1 MSALV
6 QGGSLGWLSPPPRLL
21 RVRRGATFFQANP
34 GGQWMFHLTR
44 GRVRLSRYTLGGRK
58 LQLDLLE
65 PPAWFVGA
73 RLARGVGE
81 ALEDSEIEVL
91 SRDQTGQVIR
101 RQPEIG
107 LGMLE
112 AIGNRLVDQEDRLE
126 YLAYHSVSSRLA
138 LALLR
143 LRRDEDGVI
152 EGITHQV
159 LGDMVGAHRETVT
172 KLLGSLQRDGYIE
185 VRHRRIKVTNPA
197 GLAELLEG

>member
-1 MSALV
+1 MY
-6 QGGSLGWLSPPPRLL
+6 RL
-21 RVRRGATFFQANP
+21 AA
-34 GGQWMFHLTR
+34 
-44 GRVRLSRYTLGGRK
+44 GRVRLSRYTLSGRK

-65 PPAWFVGA
+65 PPSWFVGA

-91 SRDQTGQVIR
+91 TRAQTGEVMR
-101 RQPEIG
+101 RSPEVG

-112 AIGNRLVDQEDRLE
+112 MIGNRLVDSEDRLE
-126 YLAYHSVSSRLA
+126 YLAYHSVSSRIA

-159 LGDMVGAHRETVT
+159 LADIVGAHRETVT
-172 KLLGSLQRDGYIE
+172 KLLGSLQGGGYIE
-185 VRHRRIKVTNPA
+185 VRHRRIRVTNPD

>member
-1 MSALV
+1 LDVQALE
-6 QGGSLGWLSPPPRLL
+6 GSLGWLSPPPRLL
-21 RVRRGATFFQANP
+21 RVQRGATFFQVDSAA
-34 GGQWMFHLTR
+34 QWMFRLNQ

-65 PPAWFVGA
+65 PPTWFVGA

-81 ALEDSEIEVL
+81 ALEDCQIDVL
-91 SRDQTGQVIR
+91 TRDQTGEVIR
-101 RQPEIG
+101 RRPEVG
-107 LGMLE
+107 LHLLE
-112 AIGNRLVDQEDRLE
+112 VIGNRLVDHEDRLE
-126 YLAYHSVSSRLA
+126 YLAYHSVSSRIA

-172 KLLGSLQRDGYIE
+172 KLLGGLQADGYIQ
-185 VRHRRIKVTNPA
+185 VHHRRIKVSNPA

>member
-1 MSALV
+1 MDEGLL
-6 QGGSLGWLSPPPRLL
+6 GGTLGWLSPPPRLL
-21 RVRRGATFFQANP
+21 RVRKGATFFQASP
-34 GGQWMFHLTR
+34 AAEWMFHLTN

-65 PPAWFVGA
+65 PPSWFVGA

-91 SRDQTGQVIR
+91 NRHQTGELIR
-101 RQPEIG
+101 QRPEVG
-107 LGMLE
+107 LGILE
-112 AIGNRLVDQEDRLE
+112 AVGNRLVDHEDRLE
-126 YLAYHSVSSRLA
+126 YLAYHNVSSRLA

-172 KLLGSLQRDGYIE
+172 KLLGTLQADGYIE
-185 VRHRRIKVTNPA
+185 VHHRRIKVANPV

>member
-1 MSALV
+1 MY
-6 QGGSLGWLSPPPRLL
+6 RL
-21 RVRRGATFFQANP
+21 AS
-34 GGQWMFHLTR
+34 
-44 GRVRLSRYTLGGRK
+44 GRVRLSRYTAGGRK

-65 PPAWFVGA
+65 PPSWFVGA

-91 SRDQTGQVIR
+91 TRAQTGEVLR
-101 RQPEIG
+101 RQPEVG

-112 AIGNRLVDQEDRLE
+112 MIGNRLVDSEDRLE
-126 YLAYHSVSSRLA
+126 YLAYHSVSSRIA

-159 LGDMVGAHRETVT
+159 LADIVGAHRETVT
-172 KLLGSLQRDGYIE
+172 KLLGALQASGHIE
-185 VRHRRIKVTNPA
+185 VRHRRLRVTNPA
-197 GLAELLEG
+197 ALAEMLEG

>member
-1 MSALV
+1 MV
-6 QGGSLGWLSPPPRLL
+6 
-21 RVRRGATFFQANP
+21 RVRRGATFFQTDPSAE
-34 GGQWMFHLTR
+34 WMFLLNS

-81 ALEDSEIEVL
+81 ALVDSEIQVL
-91 SRDQTGQVIR
+91 SRQQTGEVIR
-101 RQPEIG
+101 QRPEIG

-112 AIGNRLVDQEDRLE
+112 LIGNRLVDSEDRLE
-126 YLAYHSVSSRLA
+126 YLAYHSVSSRIA

-152 EGITHQV
+152 EGITHQE

-172 KLLGSLQRDGYIE
+172 KLLGSLQGGGYIE
-185 VRHRRIKVTNPA
+185 VRHRCIKVANPV

>member
-1 MSALV
+1 MA

-21 RVRRGATFFQANP
+21 RVRRGATFFQASP
-34 GGQWMFHLTR
+34 GGEWMYHLTS

-65 PPAWFVGA
+65 PPSWFVGA

-101 RQPEIG
+101 RQPDVG

-112 AIGNRLVDQEDRLE
+112 AIGNRLVDHEDRLE

-143 LRRDEDGVI
+143 LRRDQDGVI

-172 KLLGSLQRDGYIE
+172 KLLGTLRCDGYIE

>member
-1 MSALV
+1 MAL
-6 QGGSLGWLSPPPRLL
+6 GSSLGWLSPPPRLL
-21 RVRRGATFFQANP
+21 RVRKGATFFQADA
-34 GGQWMFHLTR
+34 GAEWMFHLNL

-65 PPAWFVGA
+65 PPSWFVGA

-91 SRDQTGQVIR
+91 SRVQTGEVIR
-101 RQPEIG
+101 HQPDVG
-107 LGMLE
+107 LVMLE
-112 AIGNRLVDQEDRLE
+112 AIGNRLVDHEDRLE
-126 YLAYHSVSSRLA
+126 YLAYHSVSSRIA

-172 KLLGSLQRDGYIE
+172 KVLGGLQADGYVE
-185 VRHRRIKVTNPA
+185 VRHRRIKVTNPV

>member
-1 MSALV
+1 MT
-6 QGGSLGWLSPPPRLL
+6 PPPRLL
-21 RVRRGATFFQANP
+21 RVRRGGTFLQGSPSAD
-34 GGQWMFHLTR
+34 WMYRLAS
-44 GRVRLSRYTLGGRK
+44 GRVRLSRYTVGGRK
-58 LQLDLLE
+58 LQLDLIE

-81 ALEDSEIEVL
+81 ALEDSEIEIL
-91 SRDQTGQVIR
+91 TRSQTGEVLR

-112 AIGNRLVDQEDRLE
+112 MIGNRLVDSEDRLE
-126 YLAYHSVSSRLA
+126 YLAYHNVSSRIA

-159 LGDMVGAHRETVT
+159 LADIVGAHRETVT
-172 KLLGSLQRDGYIE
+172 KLLGTLQADGYIE
-185 VRHRRIKVTNPA
+185 VRHRRLRVTNPA
-197 GLAELLEG
+197 ALAELLEG